1 MLIAKEMDGKIY
13 VAQLGKTTGPD
24 TAGGIPTWFFIGPGV
39 RPTVVPYGEGV
50 QMVLFD
56 YLGVLNARLM
66 STTDWPPT
74 QVDPTTYTPFISI
87 QRSEDALAFSV
98 FGSSA
103 HGSKFPDAMVPGNTL
118 QRVDDLIYDSATR
131 TYTTLISR
139 VPGFNP
145 DPVTL
150 SGWRL
155 YSKPMGAPA
164 DQWVLMMD
172 WTKEIANV
180 PVTGT
185 PKLQMD
191 YCVSWGHLFN
201 PDRPNDPWD
210 RLESPKGLTFTL
222 DSDVISKTLKTAYY
236 DSMGT
241 GKTEGESSAAWSYM
255 DSKQMFFSVVNGSG
269 VDVAQSSEGSL
280 SFGLDV
286 TMGGENGRGAF
297 IAIPHAASFTRAAI
311 VEGTR
316 TGSFGRVEDR
326 WMPTP

>member
-1 MLIAKEMDGKIY
+1 
-13 VAQLGKTTGPD
+13 
-24 TAGGIPTWFFIGPGV
+24 
-39 RPTVVPYGEGV
+39 
-50 QMVLFD
+50 MVLFD
-56 YLGVLNARLM
+56 YMGVLNARLM
-66 STTDWPPT
+66 STIDWPPT
-74 QVDPTTYTPFISI
+74 QVDPVTYTPFISI

-103 HGSKFPDAMVPGNTL
+103 YGRNLPDVMAPGNTL
-118 QRVDDLIYDSATR
+118 QRVDALVYDSATL

-139 VPGFNP
+139 APGFNP
-145 DPVTL
+145 DPVTF

-164 DQWVLMMD
+164 DQWVMMMD
-172 WTKEIANV
+172 WTGEIANV

-210 RLESPKGLTFTL
+210 RLESPKGITLTL
-222 DSDVISKTLKTAYY
+222 DSDVIPKTLRTIYY
-236 DSMGT
+236 DPMGT
-241 GKTEGESSAAWSYM
+241 ATTEGESSAAWSYM
-255 DSKQMFFSVVNGSG
+255 YPRQMFFNIVNESG
-269 VDVAQSSEGSL
+269 VDVAQSSEGTM
-280 SFGLDV
+280 SFGLDA

-297 IAIPHAASFTRAAI
+297 IAIPYAASIIRATV
-311 VEGTR
+311 VEGTK
-316 TGSFGRVEDR
+316 TGSFGRIEDR